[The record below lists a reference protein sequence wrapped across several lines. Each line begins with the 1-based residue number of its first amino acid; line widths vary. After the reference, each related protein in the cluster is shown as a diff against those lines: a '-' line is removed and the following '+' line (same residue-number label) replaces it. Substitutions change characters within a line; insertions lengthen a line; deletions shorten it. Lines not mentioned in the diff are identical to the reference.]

1 MFTICCA
8 SVMATVLPRPTKPAI
23 AEIHSTFIEHD
34 LHPRARVRLRAIL
47 AWAEGKTTREAAAAS
62 KPKLSDGTVRTAV
75 QLYRTKGITPFLT
88 DMAVRRR
95 SQSGAAKTKEAA
107 VIDAMKNGI
116 AAGRPP
122 TSRALAQQVEL
133 SLGTVAAIAK
143 KYGLSGSARRGPMPF
158 ESPPGGGQGDQR
170 EQQA

>member
-1 MFTICCA
+1 
-8 SVMATVLPRPTKPAI
+8 MANVLPRPTNPAI

-34 LHPRARVRLRAIL
+34 LHPRVRVRLRAVL

-75 QLYRTKGITPFLT
+75 QLYRTKGIAPFLT
-88 DMAVRRR
+88 DTAVRRR
-95 SQSGAAKTKEAA
+95 TQSGASKTKEAA
-107 VIDAMKNGI
+107 VIDAMKKGI
-116 AAGRPP
+116 TAGRPP
-122 TSRALAQQVEL
+122 TYRELAQQVGL

-143 KYGLSGSARRGPMPF
+143 RHGLSGSARRGPMPF
-158 ESPPGGGQGDQR
+158 ESPPGEANGDQR